1 MSQFIIIH
9 KCRKNHAINS
19 SRHLFPAALLVKRC
33 TLLTSS
39 STKQR
44 GVSPLWLSQGEISL
58 LNEQASKKLTR
69 LVTATKIL
77 KQSIVKCHPLHN
89 HPSHGWYARLPCYA
103 ELSREKKAPNIK
115 ANTFR
120 LFSLKKQSQR
130 VAHVIC
136 VTAHTKSVP
145 SFQFLCE
152 SGSTLI
158 WGLSSFFPSPC
169 SVQLR
174 VVFALS

>member
-1 MSQFIIIH
+1 M
-9 KCRKNHAINS
+9 
-19 SRHLFPAALLVKRC
+19 V
-33 TLLTSS
+33 
-39 STKQR
+39 
-44 GVSPLWLSQGEISL
+44 LSQVEISL

-77 KQSIVKCHPLHN
+77 KQSIVKCHPLRN
-89 HPSHGWYARLPCYA
+89 NPSLGWYARLSCYA
-103 ELSREKKAPNIK
+103 ELSPEKKAPNIK

-158 WGLSSFFPSPC
+158 WGLSSFFFTLAMFSTVDG
-169 SVQLR
+169 SVRLVIAVAKFGLLQKM
-174 VVFALS
+174 